1 MTPFLRKL
9 IGMNWVLFAAMMT
22 LAVFGVVAVYSA
34 TFFRTEINY
43 WHKQVTWVA
52 IGIAVFLVT
61 SLIDYRWSKFT
72 ALPMY
77 LVSIV
82 FLILTYTKLGEE
94 HGGAKAWL
102 NLKVLTF
109 QPSQLCVIAGIL
121 VVGLFLSQFRK
132 LRPFLKL
139 VLIGAIIG
147 GPMALI
153 LKQPDFGM
161 TMVWVPVIMAMLFLG
176 GIPKRYLIVITLI
189 GLAALPLAIN
199 FVLKPYQR
207 DRIVSFLDP
216 EIDPKGTS
224 WAINQSLIAIGS
236 GGFSGK
242 GFKAPNTQV
251 EQGFLPGT
259 TVHTDYI
266 FSAIGEQWG
275 FVGGVAMLGVFAV
288 LLLSC
293 LFTAYHA
300 ADEFGLL
307 ITIGFAAQIF
317 FHVYQNVG
325 MTIALMPITGL
336 PLPLVSYGGTFIVMM
351 MFGLGLINSVW
362 VHRKALS

>member
-1 MTPFLRKL
+1 M
-9 IGMNWVLFAAMMT
+9 
-22 LAVFGVVAVYSA
+22 
-34 TFFRTEINY
+34 
-43 WHKQVTWVA
+43 
-52 IGIAVFLVT
+52 
-61 SLIDYRWSKFT
+61 
-72 ALPMY
+72 
-77 LVSIV
+77 
-82 FLILTYTKLGEE
+82 
-94 HGGAKAWL
+94 
-102 NLKVLTF
+102 
-109 QPSQLCVIAGIL
+109 
-121 VVGLFLSQFRK
+121 
-132 LRPFLKL
+132 LKL
-139 VLIGAIIG
+139 TLVGAMIG

-161 TMVWVPVIMAMLFLG
+161 TMVWVPIVMAMLFVG
-176 GIPKRYLIVITLI
+176 GVPKRYLIVIILI

-236 GGFSGK
+236 GGFLGK

-266 FSAIGEQWG
+266 YSAIAEQWG
-275 FVGGVAMLGVFAV
+275 FIGGVVLLSVFAV
-288 LLLSC
+288 LLLSM

-300 ADEFGLL
+300 SDEMGLL
-307 ITIGFAAQIF
+307 ITTGFAAQIF

-336 PLPLVSYGGTFIVMM
+336 PLPLISYGGTFIVMI
-351 MFGLGLINSVW
+351 MFGLGLVNSVW
-362 VHRKALS
+362 VHRKMLP